1 MKVNMIEYGC
11 DTMLTFQKPNLAAL
25 HLKDAFP
32 HCGYIGRI
40 TGQSEASKLLKALNL
55 LRLGLI
61 GKSPS
66 RNFNHG
72 TTKKRTAN
80 R

>member
-11 DTMLTFQKPNLAAL
+11 DTMLTFQKPDLAAL
-25 HLKDAFP
+25 HLKDFP

-55 LRLGLI
+55 L
-61 GKSPS
+61 
-66 RNFNHG
+66 
-72 TTKKRTAN
+72 
-80 R
+80 